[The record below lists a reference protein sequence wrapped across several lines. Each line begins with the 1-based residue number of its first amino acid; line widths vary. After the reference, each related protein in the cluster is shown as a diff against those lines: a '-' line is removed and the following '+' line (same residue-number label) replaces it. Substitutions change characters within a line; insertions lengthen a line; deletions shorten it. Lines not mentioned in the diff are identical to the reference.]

1 MVKTWTFEDEELP
14 TVGNIE
20 LELDY
25 SYSYDAGRY
34 SGPPEDCWPSEEE
47 SEINLP
53 AGYEDVIIAAYMKA
67 ARAAIKEIDAKVE
80 EMNSDNNAREW
91 AEEAAAD
98 WADDFADS
106 EYHAM
111 REAA

>member
-1 MVKTWTFEDEELP
+1 MATKTWLFEELP
-14 TVGNIE
+14 VVDDIE

-34 SGPPEDCWPSEEE
+34 SGPPEDCYPAEED

-53 AGYEDVIIAAYMKA
+53 AGYEGVIMAACMKA
-67 ARAAIKEIDAKVE
+67 ARAAIKAIEARVE
-80 EMNSDNNAREW
+80 EMNDDGLPREW
-91 AEEAAAD
+91 EEEAAAD

-106 EYHAM
+106 EYH
-111 REAA
+111 RLKEAA